1 MYRESTETEAQ
12 EAIDP
17 ALAGVEFSQ
26 APVAAVHFF
35 RVMRDFFSYS
45 VASCLIWMCLQCAT
59 TVSRLKLSSTSS
71 GEVIW
76 GGEKAKPM
84 DYFKLSSSGLSEGLA
99 V

>member
-35 RVMRDFFSYS
+35 RVIRDFFSYS
-45 VASCLIWMCLQCAT
+45 VASCLIWMCLQLCNDGFS
-59 TVSRLKLSSTSS
+59 V
-71 GEVIW
+71 EV
-76 GGEKAKPM
+76 EFN
-84 DYFKLSSSGLSEGLA
+84 FKWRSNLVRRKS
-99 V
+99 